1 MLAEL
6 CYLVQ
11 ERKGIAV
18 VTGEVGTGKT
28 LLLRTLMESLAP
40 SNKTAYLFN
49 PPHTRDAL
57 YLAIADELDIDLGDY
72 RNPAGALNRRF
83 LEICEKGNT
92 VTLIFD
98 EAQSLQPPIL
108 EEVRQL
114 TNLETS
120 NSKLVQVILAGHPE
134 FDAVIDSMELRAL
147 RQRLM
152 FRVRLTPFDAE
163 ETRQYIA
170 SRLVTA
176 GTRSSLFTADA
187 SNAVHDFSSG
197 IPRLIN
203 VICDNAMLAGYVADR
218 PVIEKEF
225 IEEVAADL
233 KLVSAAT
240 ARNYVLAVEKDTG
253 RRSSMSRGQL
263 VFTVA
268 IACLVLVASL
278 TVVAAMGG

>member
-1 MLAEL
+1 
-6 CYLVQ
+6 
-11 ERKGIAV
+11 
-18 VTGEVGTGKT
+18 
-28 LLLRTLMESLAP
+28 
-40 SNKTAYLFN
+40 
-49 PPHTRDAL
+49 
-57 YLAIADELDIDLGDY
+57 
-72 RNPAGALNRRF
+72 
-83 LEICEKGNT
+83 
-92 VTLIFD
+92 
-98 EAQSLQPPIL
+98 
-108 EEVRQL
+108 
-114 TNLETS
+114 
-120 NSKLVQVILAGHPE
+120 
-134 FDAVIDSMELRAL
+134 
-147 RQRLM
+147 M